1 MLIHFDLFFVII
13 VIIHDSWN
21 LRPILHQYIYL
32 CFVGIFQSGG
42 ILMNKI
48 IVLTALLV
56 SSISELSKVS
66 IIVTATN
73 ETISSKDAAEIL
85 CNNFDDFRL
94 SINDQYS
101 FDGNYCERFITVYSV
116 NEEVYTLVDFNGSN
130 GYILIGDNMQSY
142 DFKFEGE
149 FNFSD
154 ENEQKIVFSN
164 GLYYYPNLASNDL
177 GINDA
182 DLKSS
187 AFIGQELNGY
197 GGITEPNDYVVD
209 RYDSKYLL
217 KKFDSFNITPNLQSD
232 YNIYVSPTG
241 NSEQNCTIVA
251 AYTALSYIRSTKFIN
266 IPNISVSYTPSIQE
280 SNLYNLYVNQKNYT
294 SVKYNHVFNNLFV
307 QLRNRAINRGYNP
320 YNGMNIGDT
329 SGIIEDVS
337 GSYGYSIDG
346 VELIN
351 YTPNFSTV
359 ISQISLDKPMLWSTL
374 SDPSYGSHVMV
385 VNGYRQ
391 YHKTEKVWIFTNNY
405 YANLLAIYDG
415 WSNSQRYFDIT
426 AYGSAL
432 NGGALVRFDYAI

>member
-1 MLIHFDLFFVII
+1 
-13 VIIHDSWN
+13 
-21 LRPILHQYIYL
+21 
-32 CFVGIFQSGG
+32 
-42 ILMNKI
+42 MNKI
-48 IVLTALLV
+48 LVLMALLV

-66 IIVTATN
+66 IIASATN
-73 ETISSKDAAEIL
+73 ETISSKEAAEIL

-94 SINDQYS
+94 SINDQYR

-116 NEEVYTLVDFNGSN
+116 IEEVYTLVDFNDSN
-130 GYILIGDNMQSY
+130 GYILLGDNMQSY
-142 DFKFEGE
+142 DFKFEGD
-149 FNFSD
+149 FNLSD

-164 GLYYYPNLASNDL
+164 GLYYYPNLPSNDL

-182 DLKSS
+182 NLKSS
-187 AFIGQELNGY
+187 SFIGQELNGY
-197 GGITEPNDYVVD
+197 GGITNPNDYVID

-217 KKFDSFNITPNLQSD
+217 EKFDSFNITPNLQSD

-251 AYTALSYIRSTKFIN
+251 AYTALSYIR
-266 IPNISVSYTPSIQE
+266 

-329 SGIIEDVS
+329 SGIIEDVA

-374 SDPSYGSHVMV
+374 SDPSYGSHVLV

-405 YANLLAIYDG
+405 YVNLLAIYDG